1 MLHSIR
7 QESGGEF
14 YGWGVAGVLAPP
26 GGGGVW
32 GGCGCGRRKGKEEGV
47 GETPAMG
54 DEVGVACSLRLEDGV
69 SLCWR
74 KKRKKLILGVAN
86 ILW

>member
-1 MLHSIR
+1 MEGKWAELGIADP
-7 QESGGEF
+7 GV
-14 YGWGVAGVLAPP
+14 GWGRV
-26 GGGGVW
+26 
-32 GGCGCGRRKGKEEGV
+32 GCGCGRRKGKEEGV

-54 DEVGVACSLRLEDGV
+54 DEVGVACSLRLEGGV

-86 ILW
+86 IL